1 MKKIFLL
8 FTVVLLSLSLI
19 SCKKNK
25 ENVIVVGASSTP
37 HAKILEQAKPMLEEL
52 GYTLEIKIIDDY
64 KIPNSFLH
72 QGSIDAN
79 YFQHLPFLNS
89 YNKDNGTNLV
99 SIGAIHYEPFGLYGN
114 EITDLGQAT
123 KQILIPNDGSNRSR
137 ALLLL
142 EQAGLIIL
150 RSGIDPTGEI
160 TQKDIVN
167 FNGFEITE
175 LAAENIASSLRFSEK
190 GTLGVVNGNYAL
202 SSGLN
207 IADALATEDANGAA
221 AQTYAN
227 IIAVRSESQNDPKI
241 LALLKVLKSKEIA
254 DYINNTFNG
263 AVKPVN

>member
-1 MKKIFLL
+1 MKKIL
-8 FTVVLLSLSLI
+8 FVLCLIFISLTI
-19 SCKKNK
+19 TSCKKDEK
-25 ENVIVVGASSTP
+25 TIVVGATASP
-37 HAKILEQAKPMLEEL
+37 HGEILQFAKKYIEEK
-52 GYTLEIKIIDDY
+52 GYKLEIKIFEDYTTPNLSLDD
-64 KIPNSFLH
+64 
-72 QGSIDAN
+72 GSIDAN

-227 IIAVRSESQNDPKI
+227 IIAVRSESQNEPKI

-254 DYINNTFNG
+254 EYINNTFNG